1 MGDHRVTRIWPSYV
15 QSVGQMRDQKVAV
28 AAVCSKC
35 RQWQKVDLD
44 AIISLRGSSFSL
56 IDQRGACR
64 IYQCDGTAFFMW
76 STSESTPYRPL
87 TTERGDYAR
96 MFGKG
101 RKRGVPHPDDEP
113 PEPLPPAPSG
123 ISRKA

>member
-15 QSVGQMRDQKVAV
+15 QSVGQMRDLKVAV

-44 AIISLRGSSFSL
+44 AIILLRGRSFSL

-64 IYQCDGTAFFMW
+64 IYQRAA
-76 STSESTPYRPL
+76 RPL
-87 TTERGDYAR
+87 
-96 MFGKG
+96 
-101 RKRGVPHPDDEP
+101 
-113 PEPLPPAPSG
+113 
-123 ISRKA
+123 